1 MGTDNLTAADLKKL
15 AEWDTPTICN
25 GLEHLSAEYRVKSFT
40 VEQMQCF
47 DPNLAPIVG
56 YARTA
61 MIRSMSP
68 PEGTV
73 VEIRNMR
80 TKYYETIASD
90 PAPSVSV
97 IQDLDPTPGFGAFW
111 GEVNTAIHKGLGCL
125 GVVTNGSFRD
135 IDACAPGF
143 QLLGGKVAPS
153 HAWVHLV
160 AIECEVNIFGMAVKP
175 NDIIHADRHG
185 AVVVPNQ
192 CVKELPD
199 AIDLLT
205 RREAVIL
212 DVARSPDF
220 NVEILKKAM
229 ADSAEIH

>member
-68 PEGTV
+68 PEANPI
-73 VEIRNMR
+73 EIREMR
-80 TKYYETIASD
+80 AKYYETIASD
-90 PAPSVSV
+90 PTPSISV

-192 CVKELPD
+192 CVKELPN

>member
-68 PEGTV
+68 PEGTAI
-73 VEIRNMR
+73 EIREMR
-80 TKYYETIASD
+80 AKYYETIASD
-90 PAPSVSV
+90 PTPSISV